1 MNKKV
6 EFDGGNSIRRNNK
19 SVNEKAIKDS
29 VKWSITEYSV
39 FVSKLV
45 KRGLSLNI
53 DKKLEKGWF
62 SGIYVNYQGEI
73 NFTDPFT
80 MDNRHTNNDII
91 GAVGSFNLNDC
102 QEYYVIPETN
112 NKFVEVLD
120 NKGEIDP
127 DFPLKDYHLHLSH
140 ISSDSKYASKVSIR
154 KYDDA
159 VSNFIKNEIQ
169 KGSFLDLFEIYIE
182 EKINKLNNYAN
193 QSKVRKK
200 IISRLFLLFFIL

>member
-1 MNKKV
+1 MNKNV

-91 GAVGSFNLNDC
+91 GAVGSFNLNDS

-127 DFPLKDYHLHLSH
+127 DFPLKDYRLHLRH

-182 EKINKLNNYAN
+182 EKINKLNNLN
-193 QSKVRKK
+193 K
-200 IISRLFLLFFIL
+200 

>member
-29 VKWSITEYSV
+29 VKWSITDYSV

-53 DKKLEKGWF
+53 NKKLEKGWF
-62 SGIYVNYQGEI
+62 SGIYVDYQGEI

-80 MDNRHTNNDII
+80 MENRPANNDII
-91 GAVGSFNLNDC
+91 GAVGSFNLNDS
-102 QEYYVIPETN
+102 QEYYVIPETKD
-112 NKFVEVLD
+112 KFVEVLD
-120 NKGEIDP
+120 NKGDIDP

-140 ISSDSKYASKVSIR
+140 TSSDSKYTSKVSIR

-182 EKINKLNNYAN
+182 EKINKL
-193 QSKVRKK
+193 
-200 IISRLFLLFFIL
+200 II

>member
-1 MNKKV
+1 LNKKV
-6 EFDGGNSIRRNNK
+6 EIDGGNSIRRNNK

-80 MDNRHTNNDII
+80 MENRPANNDII
-91 GAVGSFNLNDC
+91 GAVGSFNLNDS
-102 QEYYVIPETN
+102 QEYYVIPETKD
-112 NKFVEVLD
+112 KFVEVLD
-120 NKGEIDP
+120 NKGDIDP

-140 ISSDSKYASKVSIR
+140 TSSDSKYTSKVSIR

-182 EKINKLNNYAN
+182 EKINKL
-193 QSKVRKK
+193 
-200 IISRLFLLFFIL
+200 II